1 MPSQQA
7 RERLKDARKAQLQP
21 GSLMHRSVYYD
32 VIIYMGII
40 SIVFTQNKKK
50 QKKKRKGKY
59 VVGSPIM
66 GLREDR

>member
-40 SIVFTQNKKK
+40 SIVFYPK
-50 QKKKRKGKY
+50 QKKTKKKTKRKIRCRFAHHGFA
-59 VVGSPIM
+59 
-66 GLREDR
+66 

>member
-40 SIVFTQNKKK
+40 SIVFYPKQKKNKKK
-50 QKKKRKGKY
+50 PKRKIRCRFAHHGFA
-59 VVGSPIM
+59 
-66 GLREDR
+66 